1 MSFPND
7 ANGELLELM
16 QDEGIDLSESYML
29 DFYVVFASEEQAQAG
44 AERVGREFDGAGLFV
59 NFSDEAQMWELRLQT
74 EMVPEHAKITAIEE
88 LLNKLCKQF
97 KGKTDGWGM
106 LEPEDEMEDDLDD

>member
-16 QDEGIDLSESYML
+16 QAEGIALDQSYML
-29 DFYVVFASEEQAQAG
+29 DFYVVFSTEEQAKAA

-59 NFSDEAQMWELRLQT
+59 NFSDDAQMWELRLQQ
-74 EMVPEHAKITAIEE
+74 EMVPEHGKITEIE
-88 LLNKLCKQF
+88 LILSKLCKQF

-106 LEPEDEMEDDLDD
+106 LEPEDEIDDE